1 MSILKAVNIQ
11 KKINISDNSYEI
23 LKGIDLEVNEGE
35 FLSIMGQSG
44 AGKSTL
50 LYILSALDKPSE
62 GSVLFE
68 DNDIFNMK
76 DAKLSKLRRENFGFI
91 FQFYNLIEGLNVE
104 DNISIIFE
112 YEGVPKKKYKEKLD
126 FLLNKVG
133 LYEKRKCY
141 PYQLSGGQQQRV
153 AIARALITD
162 PKIIFADE
170 PTGSLDSNSGNN
182 VLEILKSLNVNDK
195 KTIVMVT
202 HDKYA
207 ASFSNRVIEI
217 KDGKID
223 IINK

>member
-1 MSILKAVNIQ
+1 MSILKAINIK
-11 KKINISDNSYEI
+11 KKINVSDNSYEI
-23 LKGIDLEVNEGE
+23 LKGINLDVNEGE

-50 LYILSALDKPSE
+50 LYILSALDTPSE
-62 GSVLFE
+62 GSILFE
-68 DNDIFNMK
+68 SNDIFNMK
-76 DAKLSKLRRENFGFI
+76 DAKLSKLRRQNFGFI
-91 FQFYNLIEGLNVE
+91 FQFYNLIEDLNIE

-112 YEGVPKKKYKEKLD
+112 YDGVPKKIYKERLD

-170 PTGSLDSNSGNN
+170 PTGSLDSESGNN
-182 VLEILKSLNVNDK
+182 VLEILKALNINDK

-207 ASFSNRVIEI
+207 ASFSDRVIEI
-217 KDGKID
+217 KDGKINTN
-223 IINK
+223 NK

>member
-1 MSILKAVNIQ
+1 MSILKAIDIK
-11 KKINISDNSYEI
+11 KKINIGDNSYDI
-23 LKGIDLEVNEGE
+23 LKGINLEINEGE

-50 LYILSALDKPSE
+50 LYILSALDTPSE
-62 GSVLFE
+62 GRVLF
-68 DNDIFNMK
+68 DNNDIFSMK
-76 DAKLSKLRRENFGFI
+76 DSKISKLRRENFGFI
-91 FQFYNLIEGLNVE
+91 FQFYNLIEGLNIE

-112 YEGVPKKKYKEKLD
+112 YEGVSKKKYKEKLE

-133 LYEKRKCY
+133 LYEKRKYY

-153 AIARALITD
+153 SIARALITD

-202 HDKYA
+202 HDKHA
-207 ASFSNRVIEI
+207 ASFSNRIIEI
-217 KDGKID
+217 KDGNID
-223 IINK
+223 LSNR

>member
-44 AGKSTL
+44 ASKSTL

>member
-1 MSILKAVNIQ
+1 MSILKA
-11 KKINISDNSYEI
+11 INIKKNINVSDNSYEI
-23 LKGIDLEVNEGE
+23 LKGINLDVNEGE

-50 LYILSALDKPSE
+50 LYILSALDIPSE
-62 GSVLFE
+62 GSILFE
-68 DNDIFNMK
+68 NSDIFNMK
-76 DAKLSKLRRENFGFI
+76 DAKLSKLRRQNFGFI
-91 FQFYNLIEGLNVE
+91 FQFYNLIEDLNIE

-112 YEGVPKKKYKEKLD
+112 YDGVPKKKYKERLD

-170 PTGSLDSNSGNN
+170 PTGSLDSESGKN
-182 VLEILKSLNVNDK
+182 VLEILKALNVNDK

-207 ASFSNRVIEI
+207 ASFSDRIIEI
-217 KDGKID
+217 KDGKIN
-223 IINK
+223 NK

>member
-1 MSILKAVNIQ
+1 M
-11 KKINISDNSYEI
+11 
-23 LKGIDLEVNEGE
+23 
-35 FLSIMGQSG
+35 
-44 AGKSTL
+44 
-50 LYILSALDKPSE
+50 
-62 GSVLFE
+62 
-68 DNDIFNMK
+68 
-76 DAKLSKLRRENFGFI
+76 
-91 FQFYNLIEGLNVE
+91 
-104 DNISIIFE
+104 
-112 YEGVPKKKYKEKLD
+112 
-126 FLLNKVG
+126 G

-202 HDKYA
+202 HDKHA
-207 ASFSNRVIEI
+207 ASFSNRIIEI

-223 IINK
+223 INNK

>member
-1 MSILKAVNIQ
+1 MSILKGINIK
-11 KKINISDNSYEI
+11 KKINIGDNSYDI
-23 LKGIDLEVNEGE
+23 LKGINLGINEGE

-50 LYILSALDKPSE
+50 LYILSGLDKPSE

-68 DNDIFNMK
+68 NDYIFNMK
-76 DAKLSKLRRENFGFI
+76 DSRLSKLRRENFGFI

-112 YEGVPKKKYKEKLD
+112 YEGVPKKKYKEKLE

-202 HDKYA
+202 HDKHA
-207 ASFSNRVIEI
+207 ASFSNRIIEI

-223 IINK
+223 ISNK

>member
-1 MSILKAVNIQ
+1 MSILKAINIK
-11 KKINISDNSYEI
+11 KKINVSDNSYEI
-23 LKGIDLEVNEGE
+23 LKGINLDVNEGE

-50 LYILSALDKPSE
+50 LYILSALDIPSE
-62 GSVLFE
+62 GSILFE
-68 DNDIFNMK
+68 NSDIFNMK
-76 DAKLSKLRRENFGFI
+76 DAKLSKLRRQNFGFI
-91 FQFYNLIEGLNVE
+91 FQFYNLIEDLNIE

-112 YEGVPKKKYKEKLD
+112 YDGIPKKKYKERLD

-153 AIARALITD
+153 AIARALITN

-170 PTGSLDSNSGNN
+170 PTGSLDSESGKN
-182 VLEILKSLNVNDK
+182 VLEILKALNVNDK

-207 ASFSNRVIEI
+207 ASFSDRIIEI
-217 KDGKID
+217 KDGKINTN
-223 IINK
+223 NK

>member
-1 MSILKAVNIQ
+1 M
-11 KKINISDNSYEI
+11 
-23 LKGIDLEVNEGE
+23 
-35 FLSIMGQSG
+35 
-44 AGKSTL
+44 
-50 LYILSALDKPSE
+50 
-62 GSVLFE
+62 
-68 DNDIFNMK
+68 
-76 DAKLSKLRRENFGFI
+76 
-91 FQFYNLIEGLNVE
+91 
-104 DNISIIFE
+104 
-112 YEGVPKKKYKEKLD
+112 
-126 FLLNKVG
+126 G

-207 ASFSNRVIEI
+207 ASFSNRIIEI

-223 IINK
+223 ISNK

>member
-1 MSILKAVNIQ
+1 MSILKAINIK
-11 KKINISDNSYEI
+11 KKINVSDNSYEI
-23 LKGIDLEVNEGE
+23 LKGINLDVNEGE

-50 LYILSALDKPSE
+50 LYILSALDIPSE
-62 GSVLFE
+62 GSILFE
-68 DNDIFNMK
+68 NSDIFNMK
-76 DAKLSKLRRENFGFI
+76 DAKLSKLRRQNFGFI
-91 FQFYNLIEGLNVE
+91 FQFYNLIEDLNIE

-112 YEGVPKKKYKEKLD
+112 YDGIPKKKYKERLD

-170 PTGSLDSNSGNN
+170 PTGSLDSESGKN
-182 VLEILKSLNVNDK
+182 VLEILKALNVNDK

-207 ASFSNRVIEI
+207 ASFSDRIIEI
-217 KDGKID
+217 KDGKINTN
-223 IINK
+223 NK

>member
-1 MSILKAVNIQ
+1 MSILKAIDIK
-11 KKINISDNSYEI
+11 KKINIGDNSYDI
-23 LKGIDLEVNEGE
+23 LKGINLEINEGE

-50 LYILSALDKPSE
+50 LYILSALDTPSE
-62 GSVLFE
+62 GRVLF
-68 DNDIFNMK
+68 DNNDIFSMK
-76 DAKLSKLRRENFGFI
+76 DSKISKLRRENFGFI
-91 FQFYNLIEGLNVE
+91 FQFYNLIEGLNIE

-112 YEGVPKKKYKEKLD
+112 YEGVPKKKYKEKLE

-133 LYEKRKCY
+133 LYEKRKYY

-153 AIARALITD
+153 SIARALITD

-182 VLEILKSLNVNDK
+182 VLEILKFLNVNDK

-202 HDKYA
+202 HDKHA
-207 ASFSNRVIEI
+207 ASFSNRIIEI
-217 KDGKID
+217 KDGNID
-223 IINK
+223 LSNR

>member
-1 MSILKAVNIQ
+1 MSILKAIDIK
-11 KKINISDNSYEI
+11 KKINIGNNSYDI
-23 LKGIDLEVNEGE
+23 LKGINLEINEGE

-50 LYILSALDKPSE
+50 LYILSALDTPSE
-62 GSVLFE
+62 GRVLF
-68 DNDIFNMK
+68 DNNDIFSMK
-76 DAKLSKLRRENFGFI
+76 DSKVSKLRRENFGFI
-91 FQFYNLIEGLNVE
+91 FQFYNLIEGLNIE

-112 YEGVPKKKYKEKLD
+112 YEGVPKKKYKEKLE

-133 LYEKRKCY
+133 LYEKRKYY

-153 AIARALITD
+153 SIARALITD

-202 HDKYA
+202 HDKHA
-207 ASFSNRVIEI
+207 ASFSNRIIEI
-217 KDGKID
+217 KDGNID
-223 IINK
+223 LSNR

>member
-1 MSILKAVNIQ
+1 MSILKAIDIK
-11 KKINISDNSYEI
+11 KKINIGDNSYDI
-23 LKGIDLEVNEGE
+23 LKGINLEINEGE

-50 LYILSALDKPSE
+50 LYILSALDTPSE
-62 GSVLFE
+62 GRVLF
-68 DNDIFNMK
+68 DNNDIFSMK
-76 DAKLSKLRRENFGFI
+76 DSKVSKLRRENFGFI
-91 FQFYNLIEGLNVE
+91 FQFYNLIEGLNIE

-112 YEGVPKKKYKEKLD
+112 YEGVPKKKYKEKLE

-133 LYEKRKCY
+133 LYEKRKYY

-153 AIARALITD
+153 SIARALITD

-202 HDKYA
+202 HDKHA
-207 ASFSNRVIEI
+207 ASFSNKIIKI
-217 KDGKID
+217 KDGNID
-223 IINK
+223 LSNR